1 MAKGSATLEKA
12 NGVMEEFYMDGQERI
27 NYKAALKY
35 ERDYH
40 SMMAWMERQGEKR
53 GIQLGEQRGIQLGE
67 QRGLQRGE
75 QQGRRS
81 EKLQTARKMKSN
93 GLSVDMIMKCTGLTA
108 EQIAEL

>member
-1 MAKGSATLEKA
+1 
-12 NGVMEEFYMDGQERI
+12 MDGQERI

-40 SMMAWMERQGEKR
+40 SMMAWMREEGEKIGEKR
-53 GIQLGEQRGIQLGE
+53 GL
-67 QRGLQRGE
+67 

-81 EKLQTARKMKSN
+81 EKLQTARNMKVN
-93 GLSVDMIMKCTGLTA
+93 GLSVEMIRKCTGLTA